1 MASTRQAVSTGQA
14 GRRVASICQRGCQS
28 PIAILSLLLVY
39 AALFSVSAS
48 PPAIVPHSSMRL
60 RGGLGQDSST
70 GWPGG
75 GADGGGRGVPP
86 QGNFAGL
93 DDEGVTPEEMAE
105 IQSSVMKMH
114 EVSAAETKR
123 YEQELR

>member
-1 MASTRQAVSTGQA
+1 M
-14 GRRVASICQRGCQS
+14 
-28 PIAILSLLLVY
+28 LLLC
-39 AALFSVSAS
+39 AAHSESTS
-48 PPAIVPHSSMRL
+48 PRAIVPCSSMRL
-60 RGGLGQDSST
+60 RGGLGQDSRN

-75 GADGGGRGVPP
+75 EADSGMGGIPP